1 MSDKGANGLG
11 PEGVKVSGNIGWD
24 RDSEGSFISPKW
36 PVPGEIIGPPREKRL
51 KVTLGRRSGGPRTP
65 EGRASASKNSLTHGA
80 YAARLPDSVEFLA
93 YRDQARV
100 ELSPSGL
107 LEATLSDALAHDA
120 FKVDRLREIEMSC
133 LMRATNKGL
142 DTIEIARRMNFP
154 WAQNHHELL
163 SQPPNDFELQRA
175 VHLAWVRLAKP
186 PLAAA
191 SARTRVPSS
200 PEDQRVE
207 EIYETACDLL
217 SRRGLLQYMYEDFFV
232 RLDVVMLEAR
242 LGEGYLAGRIREQAE
257 GLVLVHYWLY
267 RNASN
272 LSNCAQG
279 LREEMALEV
288 FCDER
293 LLRASS
299 HVSNKLKSDIETL
312 QTIKTLKERRSQAIE
327 ARIMPRRW
335 GKEKPY

>member
-1 MSDKGANGLG
+1 MK
-11 PEGVKVSGNIGWD
+11 
-24 RDSEGSFISPKW
+24 
-36 PVPGEIIGPPREKRL
+36 KRL
-51 KVTLGRRSGGPRTP
+51 KRTLGRRSGGPRTP

-175 VHLAWVRLAKP
+175 VH
-186 PLAAA
+186 
-191 SARTRVPSS
+191 
-200 PEDQRVE
+200 
-207 EIYETACDLL
+207 
-217 SRRGLLQYMYEDFFV
+217 
-232 RLDVVMLEAR
+232 
-242 LGEGYLAGRIREQAE
+242 QAE
-257 GLVLVHYWLY
+257 HALNLIRCIQTAPAAHSPVPLY
-267 RNASN
+267 KEEFRHARD
-272 LSNCAQG
+272 
-279 LREEMALEV
+279 REPG
-288 FCDER
+288 R
-293 LLRASS
+293 
-299 HVSNKLKSDIETL
+299 
-312 QTIKTLKERRSQAIE
+312 
-327 ARIMPRRW
+327 
-335 GKEKPY
+335 